1 MCTAMPEIAEPLL
14 AGALVTMTA
23 MNAGSDPAGGGV
35 EFPGSALHLAPHV
48 GVVGSSANPLKLAVA
63 MPPSEFSFAHCAPQ
77 NVTELPNEPF
87 GPPITKLPPPG
98 AKENPIV
105 LHDVTAAEPPV
116 SVTVVVMVKL
126 PVVAY
131 ECEPETE

>member
-1 MCTAMPEIAEPLL
+1 MGTGMPEMGEPPL
-14 AGALVTMTA
+14 AGGFVPMTA

-63 MPPSEFSFAHCAPQ
+63 MPPAEFSFAHCAPQ
-77 NVTELPNEPF
+77 NVTELPKEPF

-105 LHDVTAAEPPV
+105 LHDVTATEPPV

-126 PVVAY
+126 PVVA
-131 ECEPETE
+131 